1 MKLPTPR
8 KRGDAYRIEIMI
20 DGQRMSATRDTIK
33 ECHAWASRKLLESK
47 AGQLSTAD
55 TRSQLTLGE
64 LMTIQYESARRQ
76 SKGKRTDLDYQRMIT
91 RDYSWLTSMR
101 VVDITAQDLT
111 RYRDMRLKKWCPRL
125 CCVILVICHLFLV
138 TQSKIYLSLLTS
150 SPC

>member
-55 TRSQLTLGE
+55 TRSQLKLGE

-111 RYRDMRLKKWCPRL
+111 
-125 CCVILVICHLFLV
+125 I
-138 TQSKIYLSLLTS
+138 SK
-150 SPC
+150 PPVWR

>member
-55 TRSQLTLGE
+55 TRSQLKLDE

-76 SKGKRTDLDYQRMIT
+76 SKGKRTD
-91 RDYSWLTSMR
+91 
-101 VVDITAQDLT
+101 
-111 RYRDMRLKKWCPRL
+111 
-125 CCVILVICHLFLV
+125 FF
-138 TQSKIYLSLLTS
+138 
-150 SPC
+150 